1 MENIQYITKEL
12 LDKGYRKQRL
22 NNLLLLEKVKINKS
36 VNENNRNIFIKNI
49 TTRIENLNKKI
60 F

>member
-36 VNENNRNIFIKNI
+36 VNENNKNIFIKNI